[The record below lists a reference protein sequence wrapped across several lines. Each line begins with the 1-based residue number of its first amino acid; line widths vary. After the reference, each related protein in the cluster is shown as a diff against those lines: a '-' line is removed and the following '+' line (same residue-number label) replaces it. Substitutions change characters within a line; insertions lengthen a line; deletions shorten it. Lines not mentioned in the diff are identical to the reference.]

1 MEIGYAR
8 VSTEEQNLAL
18 QKQALKV
25 AGCKVI
31 IEDQGVS
38 GTALIR
44 PGLSDALARAKKGDV
59 LVVWRLDRLGRSLG
73 HLTEI
78 IAGLGDAGVGFASL
92 TESIDTATAGEWLVF
107 HMMGALAGFE
117 RALINR

>member
-59 LVVWRLDRLGRSLG
+59 LATPRSKSRCAFSPR
-73 HLTEI
+73 HE
-78 IAGLGDAGVGFASL
+78 FAHQIWPTSR
-92 TESIDTATAGEWLVF
+92 I
-107 HMMGALAGFE
+107 
-117 RALINR
+117 